1 MFVMRQNSL
10 IQTDRLSVCKVG
22 ASASQRPFVPFIKP
36 EVFSAE
42 KVIFNASLGLL
53 VGLENN
59 ALDSVHLKETTS
71 PCAKK
76 VQAFGCAK
84 ASTTQLCQ
92 ARWCPALCA
101 ASGQGFDNSSFSSC
115 QPWDHCEKSS

>member
-10 IQTDRLSVCKVG
+10 TQTDRLSVCKVG
-22 ASASQRPFVPFIKP
+22 ASDSQRPFVPFIKP

-59 ALDSVHLKETTS
+59 ALDSVHLKETMG

-84 ASTTQLCQ
+84 ASTTQLC
-92 ARWCPALCA
+92 
-101 ASGQGFDNSSFSSC
+101 SGPLVSRSVRSFRAGV
-115 QPWDHCEKSS
+115 